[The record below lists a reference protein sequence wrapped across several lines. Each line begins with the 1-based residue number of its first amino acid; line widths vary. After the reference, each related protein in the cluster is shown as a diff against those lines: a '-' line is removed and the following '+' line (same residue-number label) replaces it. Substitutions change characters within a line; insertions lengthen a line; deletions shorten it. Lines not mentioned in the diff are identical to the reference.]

1 MPKCKKV
8 FKESK
13 EVPSPPFTRNSL
25 TIKRIAKKVKG
36 EGLKTLFYIYAWRV
50 RVKTEKKTLGS
61 KIGKTLKK
69 EYNIK
74 FKIYPS
80 PFTSQKSHQ
89 NSVLYATEN
98 HLQESV
104 PGHIIRRQFSFGDII
119 LSFGDIFLF
128 IGDIILSFGDNFLFF
143 GNISSNFKIRHKNII
158 FANFIS
164 RIHTIVTNR
173 IAMKQKRMYLCSIN
187 HKGWCR
193 YGLVMTAKSGWRKC
207 ITTSDIHQN
216 LQPSTIF
223 FSFSR

>member
-1 MPKCKKV
+1 MKGKGKNRKKD
-8 FKESK
+8 
-13 EVPSPPFTRNSL
+13 P
-25 TIKRIAKKVKG
+25 
-36 EGLKTLFYIYAWRV
+36 
-50 RVKTEKKTLGS
+50 RVKNRKNP
-61 KIGKTLKK
+61 KK

-80 PFTSQKSHQ
+80 PHKNHIQ

-104 PGHIIRRQFSFGDII
+104 PGHIIRRQF
-119 LSFGDIFLF
+119 SFGDIFLF

-173 IAMKQKRMYLCSIN
+173 IAMKQKRMYLCCIN
-187 HKGWCR
+187 HKG
-193 YGLVMTAKSGWRKC
+193 
-207 ITTSDIHQN
+207 
-216 LQPSTIF
+216 
-223 FSFSR
+223 

>member
-13 EVPSPPFTRNSL
+13 EVPSPPKNHIQT
-25 TIKRIAKKVKG
+25 
-36 EGLKTLFYIYAWRV
+36 
-50 RVKTEKKTLGS
+50 
-61 KIGKTLKK
+61 
-69 EYNIK
+69 
-74 FKIYPS
+74 
-80 PFTSQKSHQ
+80 
-89 NSVLYATEN
+89 SVLHATEN
-98 HLQESV
+98 HLQQSV
-104 PGHIIRRQFSFGDII
+104 PGYIIRRQFSFGDII

-173 IAMKQKRMYLCSIN
+173 IAMKQKRMYLCCIN
-187 HKGWCR
+187 HKGWCS
-193 YGLVMTAKSGWRKC
+193 YGLVMTAKSGWRKY